1 MSALRA
7 LRELAAEAR
16 DNHER
21 ASCFEAYFTLESLG
35 GARVA
40 LQYVREHARTAAS
53 ATARQA
59 YADILA
65 ALEPPSVE
73 VER

>member
-1 MSALRA
+1 MSTLRA
-7 LRELAAEAR
+7 LRALAAEAR

-21 ASCFEAYFTLESLG
+21 ASCFDAYFTLEALG

-40 LQYVREHARTAAS
+40 LQYVREHAKTAAS
-53 ATARQA
+53 ATARQT

>member
-7 LRELAAEAR
+7 LRALAAEAR
-16 DNHER
+16 HDPDR

-35 GARVA
+35 GASVA

-65 ALEPPSVE
+65 ALERPTVE